1 MAEVPILYNKAY
13 LATRFS
19 YDPSVLTSHRAPPG
33 WHTQPLPWTL
43 QPSGLTCSSLCNST
57 LLVVCFFVPLCLLA
71 LEHCSP
77 LNPLL
82 CPFLLSH
89 GQVEFSLGHSWV
101 SQISLALL
109 LPMLSHISIIN
120 SPPPYLET
128 VMSFSFPFYY
138 SIFFQGDSRL
148 WQFDSKISLVYS
160 DFPFLFFIY
169 FVSPLSSHTS
179 PSPWL
184 PTSAL
189 PPFLSTP
196 PLFLFRK
203 GQAWEQGEQQ
213 NMAYQ
218 VEED

>member
-1 MAEVPILYNKAY
+1 MIPQSLPLTGPL
-13 LATRFS
+13 LAGIHNLCLELS
-19 YDPSVLTSHRAPPG
+19 SLVAC
-33 WHTQPLPWTL
+33 
-43 QPSGLTCSSLCNST
+43 LTCSSLCNST
-57 LLVVCFFVPLCLLA
+57 LLVVCFSVPLCLLA

-82 CPFLLSH
+82 CPFLLPH
-89 GQVEFSLGHSWV
+89 GQVESSLGHSWV

-138 SIFFQGDSRL
+138 SIFFQDDSRL

-203 GQAWEQGEQQ
+203 RQAWEQGD
-213 NMAYQ
+213 NKIWHIKLRKTKHLPLY
-218 VEED
+218 